1 VRRPVYLQDSGVDT
15 DQGTWFGLDNLP
27 PEQRRAALGASGYR
41 GTAPASAGTRR
52 TSDIMIPQT
61 QPTPNRTITIPSVE
75 DFSAALQGTTTAG
88 MFGNPVV
95 AGRFANARVP
105 EGWQERWDQTI
116 DEARNTAEFY
126 DQQRANAAVGGGG
139 GPSRQDLIDAAF
151 ANLSSPDVYAGEAD
165 MQALADYY
173 GGARGRLDD
182 VYGGAVGRIGATT
195 AETLAALAEMDPQA
209 AFVYDVGAPNI
220 PGVNV
225 DYLRALGAS
234 ADPVSAEAD
243 FARELLGYQLAASQQ
258 ASAGM
263 QASLDRE
270 RQARLAASR
279 LMQQEGLR
287 LTEQA
292 RAQALADLAARQAQE
307 EAIIRER
314 VRAAQQAEADRQ
326 QELEMLR
333 CCGWSWHWGESDAA
347 PQRRR
352 TDGFVCQHVVS

>member
-1 VRRPVYLQDSGVDT
+1 MSRVRRPVYLQNSGIDT

-27 PEQRRAALGASGYR
+27 LEQRRAALNASGYR
-41 GTAPASAGTRR
+41 SPAPASAGTRR

-61 QPTPNRTITIPSVE
+61 PPTPNRTIGVPSVE
-75 DFSAALQGTTTAG
+75 DFSAALQGATTAG
-88 MFGNPVV
+88 MFGNPVT
-95 AGRFANARVP
+95 RFDGARVP

-116 DEARNTAEFY
+116 DELRNTADFY

-151 ANLSSPDVYAGEAD
+151 ANLSSPDVYTGEAD

-173 GGARGRLDD
+173 GGARSRLDD
-182 VYGGAVGRIGATT
+182 VYGGAVGRIDATT
-195 AETLAALAEMDPQA
+195 AETLAALAELDPQA
-209 AFVYDVGAPNI
+209 AFVYDVGAPTI

-234 ADPVSAEAD
+234 ADPVSAEAE

-287 LTEQA
+287 LAEQA
-292 RAQALADLAARQAQE
+292 RAQALAQIASQQAAE

-314 VRAAQQAEADRQ
+314 VRAAQQAEQDRQ
-326 QELEMLR
+326 QELELLR
-333 CCGWSWHWGESDAA
+333 LELQLAGID
-347 PQRRR
+347 
-352 TDGFVCQHVVS
+352 